1 MFFYFQFK
9 CIFNNGVVGQQGTK
23 DSVDVT
29 VAVEP
34 NVEIKDAFGTVVIV
48 QG

>member
-1 MFFYFQFK
+1 
-9 CIFNNGVVGQQGTK
+9 VE
-23 DSVDVT
+23 VT

-48 QG
+48 QGEASKAFTTKHFFLINANFIHFLSD